1 MNMDRVKAYILVSIQ
16 AICLLAIFASGAP
29 LASRLPLAI
38 LEISGIAL
46 GLWAMVVMGL
56 GNINITP
63 LVKKEARLV
72 TSGPYAAIRHP
83 MYAALLLAAWPL
95 IIDSYS
101 LIRLSAGLILTV
113 DLGVKL
119 LYEEHLPRKHFAG
132 CDAYARTTKRLIPF
146 VW

>member
-1 MNMDRVKAYILVSIQ
+1 MKMDRVKAYILVSIQ

-38 LEISGIAL
+38 LEISGVAL
-46 GLWAMVVMGL
+46 GIWATIAMGR

-63 LVKKEARLV
+63 LVKREARLV

-83 MYAALLLAAWPL
+83 MYAALLLASWPL
-95 IIDSYS
+95 IIDSCS
-101 LIRLSAGLILTV
+101 LIRLSTGLVLTV
-113 DLGVKL
+113 DLIVKL
-119 LYEEHLPRKHFAG
+119 LYEEHLLRQHFAG
-132 CDAYARTTKRLIPF
+132 YDAYARSTKRLIPF